1 MVVPGS
7 RCSFAT
13 FFTDFFLEAFF
24 FGDFRLPT
32 RRLGV
37 AFFFRALLRG
47 AVFFVSRSLLF
58 RCGFLLTAFF
68 GGFT

>member
-37 AFFFRALLRG
+37 AFFFGAAL
-47 AVFFVSRSLLF
+47 
-58 RCGFLLTAFF
+58 FF
-68 GGFT
+68 GVLFWSSSFL